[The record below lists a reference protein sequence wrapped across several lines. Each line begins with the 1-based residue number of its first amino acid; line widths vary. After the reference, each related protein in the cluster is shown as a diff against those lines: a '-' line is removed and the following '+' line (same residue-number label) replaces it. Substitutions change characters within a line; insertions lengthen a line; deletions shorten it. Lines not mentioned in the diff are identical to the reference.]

1 VSEQTFFQFKQT
13 RERITFRNI
22 ISTGD
27 EVAAS
32 YLNLSAAD
40 LLSDDSAVQAEVKEG
55 LDRKAFGYRFGDSE
69 EFNKFIEI
77 EADGSYYLILGNTE
91 YVGSTSE
98 ELEKLEQELFE
109 WGEG

>member
-1 VSEQTFFQFKQT
+1 MSNQTFFQFKQT
-13 RERITFRNI
+13 RERVTFRAI
-22 ISTGD
+22 IKTGD

-40 LLSDDSAVQAEVKEG
+40 LLSEDPNVQAKVNECVE
-55 LDRKAFGYRFGDSE
+55 RRAFGYRFGDSE
-69 EFNKFIEI
+69 ELNKFIEI
-77 EADGSYYLILGNTE
+77 EPDGSYYLILGNME

-98 ELEKLEQELFE
+98 ELEKIEQELFE